1 MFVYKKKVY
10 FCGVDR
16 GSVFIVKSP
25 TSAVLVVP
33 RNSSVYPGFFLR
45 SKAVSKKIFSW
56 VTGVPHDPVRG
67 CVTYGGICVL
77 ADATWPLILMTL
89 AWRLNNDFSR
99 SLRHC
104 RWNFSSP
111 VTEKIVLLHPK
122 IHCLMRKGFALS
134 TSSFSIP
141 ATPPSPHR
149 IRSKH
154 PLRGP
159 FPYFCR
165 HKKSSELWR
174 IKETSCQR
182 NSYPKQSRKTH
193 PSTRISHKTCP

>member
-1 MFVYKKKVY
+1 MRRFGPLLVRWGSRIFGR
-10 FCGVDR
+10 FCR
-16 GSVFIVKSP
+16 G
-25 TSAVLVVP
+25 
-33 RNSSVYPGFFLR
+33 
-45 SKAVSKKIFSW
+45 
-56 VTGVPHDPVRG
+56 G
-67 CVTYGGICVL
+67 CSYGGICVL
-77 ADATWPLILMTL
+77 ADATWDPI

-149 IRSKH
+149 IRSKR
-154 PLRGP
+154 PPRGP

-174 IKETSCQR
+174 IKKTSCQR
-182 NSYPKQSRKTH
+182 NSYLKQSRKTH
-193 PSTRISHKTCP
+193 PSTRISRKKHYKKYCISWSHSYV

>member
-1 MFVYKKKVY
+1 MKVAVFVNKIAKCRKCATVRP
-10 FCGVDR
+10 FTCPVGEPDLWKILSGR
-16 GSVFIVKSP
+16 
-25 TSAVLVVP
+25 VLL
-33 RNSSVYPGFFLR
+33 RRHLR
-45 SKAVSKKIFSW
+45 SRRCK
-56 VTGVPHDPVRG
+56 
-67 CVTYGGICVL
+67 
-77 ADATWPLILMTL
+77 WPLILMTL

-149 IRSKH
+149 IRSKR
-154 PLRGP
+154 PARGP

-182 NSYPKQSRKTH
+182 NSYPKQSRKIN
-193 PSTRISHKTCP
+193 PSTRISRKKHYKKYCISWSHSYV